1 VGWAALSGANSYTVD
16 YKLASSGT
24 WINAAAA
31 TTSLSVNLS
40 GLTASSLYDW
50 RVNANC
56 AGATGAFALAQ
67 FTTSAAT
74 TCPGPYDVST
84 NGTTSGAALIPLNTD
99 IKGSISPINDKDHYR
114 FHITTGGT
122 ITVTLQ
128 TLPANYNLD
137 LLNAS
142 GKRIGRSNNNG
153 TSNETINATVTAGDY
168 YALVYPS
175 GSATN
180 AALCYTLKIIPGTA
194 SKSAITV
201 ASSGYISM
209 QLFPNPANQVLHISM
224 KGYRQEKIIEVFDLN
239 GKRLILERVI
249 QDDKALRIG
258 TLASGLYMIRVTARD
273 GTLLIQNKF
282 VKE

>member
-1 VGWAALSGANSYTVD
+1 MAPIIILLITNWHHPAHGFDAAT
-16 YKLASSGT
+16 
-24 WINAAAA
+24 A
-31 TTSLSVNLS
+31 TTSLSINLS
-40 GLTASSLYDW
+40 GLTAGSLYDW

-56 AGATGAFALAQ
+56 TGATGAFAQAQ

-84 NGTTSGAALIPLNTD
+84 NGTRSGAALIPLNTD
-99 IKGSISPINDKDHYR
+99 IKGTISPVNDIDHYR

-142 GKRIGRSNNNG
+142 GTRIGRSNKNG
-153 TSNETINATVTAGDY
+153 TSNETINATVTTGDY
-168 YALVYPS
+168 YAKVYPS
-175 GSATN
+175 GNASNAT
-180 AALCYTLKIIPGTA
+180 LCYTLKITTGTA
-194 SKSAITV
+194 SRSAIIT
-201 ASSGYISM
+201 ANTGNISM
-209 QLFPNPANQVLHISM
+209 KLFPNPANGILNISM
-224 KGYRQEKIIEVFDLN
+224 KGYREEKIIEVFDLN
-239 GKRLILERVI
+239 GKRLILERAM

-258 TLASGLYMIRVTARD
+258 TLPSGLYIIKVTARD
-273 GTLLIQNKF
+273 GTVLSRNKF